1 MANEKVFQSRIQLK
15 HDTEENWL
23 KATNFIP
30 KEGEIIIYDVDEN
43 NPIARFKIGDGTTKV
58 NQLSFVSHHK
68 IISYLPQV
76 LSEEEKAQARKNI
89 SAISLEE
96 LANVAYINKEDN
108 ENIENP
114 DIEVTS
120 VVVDSALSETSIN
133 PVQNKIITEK
143 INELTSM
150 IVNKESL
157 PAVTSENNGQ
167 FLMVV
172 DGAWAATTIE
182 NAEEV
187 TY

>member
-76 LSEEEKAQARKNI
+76 LSEEEKAQARENI
-89 SAISLEE
+89 GAISIEDE
-96 LANVAYINKEDN
+96 LITVDDIDAICGSTIQSASNV
-108 ENIENP
+108 
-114 DIEVTS
+114 
-120 VVVDSALSETSIN
+120 
-133 PVQNKIITEK
+133 
-143 INELTSM
+143 M
-150 IVNKESL
+150 
-157 PAVTSENNGQ
+157 
-167 FLMVV
+167 F
-172 DGAWAATTIE
+172 
-182 NAEEV
+182 
-187 TY
+187 